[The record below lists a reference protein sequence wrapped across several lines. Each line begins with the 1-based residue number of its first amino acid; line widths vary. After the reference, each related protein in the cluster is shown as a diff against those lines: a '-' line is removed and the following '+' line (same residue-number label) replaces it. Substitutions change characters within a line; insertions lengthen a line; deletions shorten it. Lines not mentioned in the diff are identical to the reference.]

1 MEVISDCDR
10 NLIVSHKGLVLDQY
24 VMRKSTPPPFLVK
37 TYMLVEDPETDDVVS
52 WNGEGTG
59 FVVWQPAEFARDLL
73 PTLFKHSN
81 FSSFVRQLNTYGFRK
96 VATRRWEFCNDMF
109 QKGKKELLCNIRRR
123 KSWPNSNKQV
133 STPPQEQKQEHHHQ
147 VDDLDQRSSST
158 SSSGYVILMDE
169 NKRLKNENGALSS
182 ELTTVKRKC
191 KELLDLVNHYS
202 HFHDHHDHHHHH
214 DVIIDDDD
222 ENDGDIDDERPLML
236 FGVRL
241 EIQGVDHQR
250 KRKMNIRKRS
260 AAEIYQNATNVLL
273 PQSCK

>member
-1 MEVISDCDR
+1 
-10 NLIVSHKGLVLDQY
+10 
-24 VMRKSTPPPFLVK
+24 
-37 TYMLVEDPETDDVVS
+37 
-52 WNGEGTG
+52 
-59 FVVWQPAEFARDLL
+59 
-73 PTLFKHSN
+73 
-81 FSSFVRQLNTYGFRK
+81 
-96 VATRRWEFCNDMF
+96 MF